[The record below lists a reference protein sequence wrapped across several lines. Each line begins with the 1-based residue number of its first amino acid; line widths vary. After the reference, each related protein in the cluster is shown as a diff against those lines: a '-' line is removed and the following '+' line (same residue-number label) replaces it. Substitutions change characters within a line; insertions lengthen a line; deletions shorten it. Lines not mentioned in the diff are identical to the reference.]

1 MTDIDSDDAAR
12 SPDIDD
18 VLTELDELE
27 ELVDGEE
34 ERRQVRETMRTAR
47 KVRPEGIIGRFRTQ
61 FGSRDAGEAL
71 VGSFVF
77 GLPMIVE
84 DGALDIGR
92 FIAERPPVLLLTL
105 LFGGAVV
112 LGILRAAEFERVEED
127 RLFGV
132 VPLRPLAIVTIA
144 GGLAVALMT
153 GWGRVSWGEPMVAG
167 GQTLLVAIAMS
178 VGASVGD
185 ILPEN

>member
-1 MTDIDSDDAAR
+1 MSDTDSDDTPR

-34 ERRQVRETMRTAR
+34 ERRQVREAMRTAR
-47 KVRPEGIIGRFRTQ
+47 KVRPEGVIGRYRTQ

-84 DGALDIGR
+84 GGALEIGR
-92 FIAERPPVLLLTL
+92 FIAERPPVFLLTL

-112 LGILRAAEFERVEED
+112 VGILRAGEFERVVED
-127 RLFGV
+127 RVFGV
-132 VPLRPLAIVTIA
+132 VPLRPLAIVAIA

-153 GWGRVSWGEPMVAG
+153 GWGRVSWSEPAVAG

-178 VGASVGD
+178 IGASIGD